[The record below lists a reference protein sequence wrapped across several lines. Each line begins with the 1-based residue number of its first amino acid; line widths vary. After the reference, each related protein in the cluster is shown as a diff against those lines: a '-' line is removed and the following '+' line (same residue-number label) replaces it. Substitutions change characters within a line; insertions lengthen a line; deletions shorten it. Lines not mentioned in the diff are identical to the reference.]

1 MTLNDIK
8 DFIVYIRI
16 EKGLAVATAEAYE
29 NDLVSFFDYC
39 SSSLS
44 SWNEID
50 VDFLV
55 DWLWSLRTKDLKTSS
70 IARHLVTV
78 RQFFRYL
85 LLEEKISKDPA
96 EYIDNPRAER
106 KLPTFLTVDEIDKL
120 LEQPNLTT
128 NYGLRDKAM
137 LEMLYSC
144 GLRISELLGLQL
156 VDYKPDEGFILVH
169 GKGGKERFVP
179 LGKRVIDTLSA
190 YLIEAR
196 DVMLK
201 GKKNQ
206 YIFLNSRG
214 DSISRISGWKLVKKY
229 CLQAG
234 LDANITPHSLR
245 HSFATHLIE
254 NGADLRSVQELLGHA
269 DITTTQIYTHLSRVF
284 LKNVHKKTHPLR

>member
-16 EKGLAVATAEAYE
+16 EKGLAISTAEAYE
-29 NDLVSFFDYC
+29 TDLLAFFDYC

-44 SWNEID
+44 AWNDID

-55 DWLWSLRTKDLKTSS
+55 DWLWSLRNKNMQTSS
-70 IARHLVTV
+70 IARHLVTI

-96 EYIDNPRAER
+96 EHIDNPKADR
-106 KLPTFLTVDEIDKL
+106 KLPIFLTVDEIDKL
-120 LEQPNLTT
+120 LEQPDLTT

-137 LEMLYSC
+137 MEMLYSC
-144 GLRISELLGLQL
+144 GLRISELIELQL
-156 VDYKPDEGFILVH
+156 IDYKPDEGFILVH
-169 GKGGKERFVP
+169 GKGGKQRFVP
-179 LGKRVIDTLSA
+179 LGKRVIVVLSD
-190 YLIEAR
+190 YLNQAR
-196 DVMLK
+196 EKMLR
-201 GKKNQ
+201 GKNNQ

-214 DSISRISGWKLVKKY
+214 DQISRISGWKMVKKY

-284 LKNVHKKTHPLR
+284 LKNVHKKSHPLR